1 MIVEP
6 RLREFNFGEWEG
18 LTWDE
23 IVQRWP
29 RYGEEGWADAKGYQP
44 EGGESFAEVQ
54 ARVASF
60 LTHLER
66 ENPSRVLIA
75 THAGVLHAALAVL
88 APRLSA
94 DELAM
99 KIVFSPASITRIT
112 MDDDRARLIS
122 VNDVSHL
129 DPST

>member
-18 LTWDE
+18 LTWDQ
-23 IVQRWP
+23 IVERWP
-29 RYGEEGWADAKGYQP
+29 RYGEAGWADAKGYQP
-44 EGGESFAEVQ
+44 EGGESFGEVQ
-54 ARVASF
+54 MRVASF
-60 LTHLER
+60 LGDLER
-66 ENPSRVLIA
+66 ENPKRVLVA

-88 APRLSA
+88 APRLST
-94 DELAM
+94 DDHAM

-112 MDDDRARLIS
+112 MDGDQARLIS

-129 DPST
+129 DPSA